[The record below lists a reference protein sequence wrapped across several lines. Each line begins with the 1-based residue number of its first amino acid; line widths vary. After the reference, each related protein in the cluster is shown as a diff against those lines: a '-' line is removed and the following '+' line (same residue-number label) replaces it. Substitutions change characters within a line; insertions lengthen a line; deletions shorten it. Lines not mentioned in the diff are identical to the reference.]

1 MSFITSSMMPLC
13 RRACRKSDSDR
24 GRCVGPRSS
33 PSVSANTSL
42 ILPWI
47 SIWHLEGTEEALTF
61 HYTDFPPRNLLIA
74 FLLSLNIVIK
84 SMLNEIYITERLS
97 YRTVFFNLLAI
108 DAFLLLLPPDGNCYR
123 KNTKILSDDI
133 TQTLHTLS
141 FDERWSVLC
150 CIKYSASC
158 LPIWQKTGSYVLIGS
173 FVTLPWRKPF
183 DKRYSMRWH
192 SYSHSLI
199 LNKLH

>member
-13 RRACRKSDSDR
+13 CRACRKSDSDR
-24 GRCVGPRSS
+24 GWCTGPWSS
-33 PSVSANTSL
+33 LSVSANTSL
-42 ILPWI
+42 ILLWI

-74 FLLSLNIVIK
+74 FLLSLNLVNK
-84 SMLNEIYITERLS
+84 SMLNEIYLTERLS
-97 YRTVFFNLLAI
+97 YRTIFFNLLAN

-123 KNTKILSDDI
+123 KNSIKIFLSDDI

-150 CIKYSASC
+150 CIKHSASC
-158 LPIWQKTGSYVLIGS
+158 LPIWQKTKQN
-173 FVTLPWRKPF
+173 R
-183 DKRYSMRWH
+183 
-192 SYSHSLI
+192 
-199 LNKLH
+199 